1 MEITFTSYSTTG
13 LTFLYLIIS
22 GIFVKISQKINPET
36 KDVTTEMIIH
46 TYNNFL
52 SKC

>member
-22 GIFVKISQKINPET
+22 GIFVKISQKINHET
-36 KDVTTEMIIH
+36 KDVTTEMIIS
-46 TYNNFL
+46 YIQQFPF
-52 SKC
+52 